1 MKHKFQKGM
10 VVTGIVTGIQDY
22 GIFVQLQNSS
32 SGLIHISEISKKFVK
47 NINDYVTIG
56 EVIRAEVLDQVD
68 ENHYQLSIKDL
79 DYRVMKKHGSKITE
93 TPSGFKN
100 LALNLEIWV
109 QEKDEE
115 QKKKQN

>member
-68 ENHYQLSIKDL
+68 EYHYQLSIKDL

-109 QEKDEE
+109 QEKEEE

>member
-1 MKHKFQKGM
+1 M
-10 VVTGIVTGIQDY
+10 
-22 GIFVQLQNSS
+22 
-32 SGLIHISEISKKFVK
+32 K

-109 QEKDEE
+109 QRERRRA
-115 QKKKQN
+115 KKETKLKKNPKFY